1 MKIKAKKKKFVNAE
15 IVEIATTARAENM
28 TYGKYVAM
36 QQILRERE
44 AREERRAYEQETG
57 KEKI

>member
-28 TYGKYVAM
+28 TYGQYVAM
-36 QQILRERE
+36 QQVLRERE

-57 KEKI
+57 KE